1 MTFKPTLIL
10 SKHREKTNPFSFDQL
25 RVLKLA
31 QSWKT
36 MGQLLS
42 TIGKSMGALGNI
54 TVILGIIIYIFA
66 VVGMEIFGT
75 KYTTEVF
82 GDNIPRYNFKNF
94 GNSFMMIFRILCG
107 KWIEPQW
114 DLLRA
119 TSAASIIFIFMVFVV
134 GRWVV
139 SISLLTSIDV
149 ATMIK
154 GFYAWCRHNR
164 YIVRPGY
171 PNSPLRHITSHLQR

>member
-1 MTFKPTLIL
+1 
-10 SKHREKTNPFSFDQL
+10 
-25 RVLKLA
+25 
-31 QSWKT
+31 

-66 VVGMEIFGT
+66 VVGMQLFGD
-75 KYTTEVF
+75 KYTSKVF
-82 GDNIPRYNFKNF
+82 GEDIPRYNFKNF

-139 SISLLTSIDV
+139 SIKFNSIQLIDQYDSIWGLF
-149 ATMIK
+149 TTQ
-154 GFYAWCRHNR
+154 FNSSTNSNR
-164 YIVRPGY
+164 FK
-171 PNSPLRHITSHLQR
+171 H

>member
-1 MTFKPTLIL
+1 
-10 SKHREKTNPFSFDQL
+10 
-25 RVLKLA
+25 
-31 QSWKT
+31 

-66 VVGMEIFGT
+66 VVGMELFGT
-75 KYTTEVF
+75 KYTASVF
-82 GDNIPRYNFKNF
+82 NDQIPRYNFKDF

-139 SISLLTSIDV
+139 STKKFPYSNVYCCKQAIALHSPCPDVPFLNGCNRQFSLLTS
-149 ATMIK
+149 
-154 GFYAWCRHNR
+154 FR
-164 YIVRPGY
+164 
-171 PNSPLRHITSHLQR
+171 

>member
-1 MTFKPTLIL
+1 
-10 SKHREKTNPFSFDQL
+10 
-25 RVLKLA
+25 
-31 QSWKT
+31 

-66 VVGMEIFGT
+66 VVGMEIFGKQYT
-75 KYTTEVF
+75 KEIF
-82 GDNIPRYNFKNF
+82 GNNIPRYNFEDF

-119 TSAASIIFIFMVFVV
+119 TNAASIIFIFMVFVV

-139 SISLLTSIDV
+139 SIIDIKSFSSIHFNSATRFTCQQKVSLQF
-149 ATMIK
+149 IK
-154 GFYAWCRHNR
+154 S
-164 YIVRPGY
+164 VKK
-171 PNSPLRHITSHLQR
+171 SSHVYG